1 MIDSLFGSKTR
12 VKLLGLFMNN
22 PDRSFYVREITRNIG
37 EQINSVRRELANLVK
52 VGVVTDRSVD
62 NKLYYQADKNFKYYH
77 ALREMFADDAEVVS
91 GATVSQPDWTTRLRA
106 VRGLKTVIFAGA
118 LVYGS
123 DSQLDILLAGD
134 NIDKNKAATLIKG
147 LERDAGTSLN
157 YAFMDQADLYYRL
170 TVNDSFVM
178 NVLKSK
184 HTVVLDEDNLLGE
197 AEKAMDKTEASSLQP
212 EPNPVAKSEDK
223 SAGGAA

>member
-37 EQINSVRRELANLVK
+37 EQINSVRRELANLIK

-91 GATVSQPDWTTRLRA
+91 GATVSQPDWATRFRA
-106 VRGLKTVIFAGA
+106 VPGLKTVIFAGA

-123 DSQLDILLAGD
+123 DSKIDILLAGNRMD
-134 NIDKNKAATLIKG
+134 EAKLKNIIKA
-147 LERDAGTSLN
+147 LERDANTSLN
-157 YAFMDQADLYYRL
+157 YTIMDQDDLYYRL
-170 TVNDSFVM
+170 SIRDPFVDD
-178 NVLKSK
+178 VLKSK
-184 HTVVLDEDNLLGE
+184 HTVVLDEGKLLNG
-197 AEKAMDKTEASSLQP
+197 DKTP
-212 EPNPVAKSEDK
+212 EDGKPEKMPARLRTTANPQV
-223 SAGGAA
+223 GRRNR